1 MLYIDIETVSAFKS
15 FDDADERTKELFK
28 KKMRME
34 LLEWSTR
41 DLGIAFPGV
50 PEDVKLRHLY
60 SEKAGLFAEFNRIVC
75 VSIGTV
81 MPNKAQLDGSISPE
95 SIYIRSII
103 GDEKTILENVSFALE
118 KNYDNLCA
126 HFGKGFDFP
135 ILCRKYII
143 HQIPMPRVLNI
154 SGMKPWEVPLHDT
167 QDMWKFG
174 DLRHSCSLDL
184 LAHNFGLPS
193 PKDQMDGS
201 EVGHY
206 FYNVPDGILKISE
219 YCEKDVRTLINVHRI
234 MNYKPPIL

>member
-1 MLYIDIETVSAFKS
+1 MLYIDIETVSAFKT
-15 FDDADERTKELFK
+15 FEDADERTQELFT
-28 KKMRME
+28 KKMRAEVEADGGQRDPYDIAAE
-34 LLEWSTR
+34 LY
-41 DLGIAFPGV
+41 PQ
-50 PEDVKLRHLY
+50 
-60 SEKAGLFAEFNRIVC
+60 KAGLFAEFNRIVC

>member
-1 MLYIDIETVSAFKS
+1 MLYIDIETVSAFKT
-15 FDDADERTKELFK
+15 FDDADERTQELFT
-28 KKMRME
+28 KKMRAEVEADGGQRDPYDIAAE
-34 LLEWSTR
+34 LY
-41 DLGIAFPGV
+41 PQ
-50 PEDVKLRHLY
+50 
-60 SEKAGLFAEFNRIVC
+60 KAGLFAEFNRIVC
-75 VSIGTV
+75 VSIGVV
-81 MPNKAQLDGSISPE
+81 MPNKAQLDGCISPE

-135 ILCRKYII
+135 ILCRKYVI